1 MFYRNT
7 LITDR
12 GKSWADDTIFW
23 GGSNFDPRPQS
34 WNHRGYPETD
44 PLETSKYT
52 IYTTILKHNHEKQE
66 IQHWHAHQT
75 ISKNE
80 ELSKILR
87 LWQKATKTKNT
98 KYKIQNKNKKSSP
111 SSRRR
116 PGRAQRF
123 LASRCFS
130 SPWKVYDLD
139 TGNVF
144 PACHCDFPNN
154 QPYLFHLFVPQHFYC
169 QIVHPKMRKHV
180 L

>member
-1 MFYRNT
+1 MFYGNT

-44 PLETSKYT
+44 PLETSKHT
-52 IYTTILKHNHEKQE
+52 IYTTILKQNHEKHE
-66 IQHWHAHQT
+66 IHHWHT
-75 ISKNE
+75 RTSNRK
-80 ELSKILR
+80 LK
-87 LWQKATKTKNT
+87 WKTLQDFKMKSNQNYPNK
-98 KYKIQNKNKKSSP
+98 KYKIQNRNKKSSP

-139 TGNVF
+139 TGNHTFFIFLF
-144 PACHCDFPNN
+144 PSTF
-154 QPYLFHLFVPQHFYC
+154 
-169 QIVHPKMRKHV
+169 IVKTCTPKMRKHV
-180 L
+180 S

>member
-1 MFYRNT
+1 MRYTVSKDSRDTQNKKYCMCFRQSYRLSIKPLTASKYRFWSLDIKHHSWPIKNSLNMFYRNT

-75 ISKNE
+75 KSKNE

-98 KYKIQNKNKKSSP
+98 KY
-111 SSRRR
+111 
-116 PGRAQRF
+116 
-123 LASRCFS
+123 
-130 SPWKVYDLD
+130 
-139 TGNVF
+139 
-144 PACHCDFPNN
+144 
-154 QPYLFHLFVPQHFYC
+154 
-169 QIVHPKMRKHV
+169 
-180 L
+180 

>member
-23 GGSNFDPRPQS
+23 GGSNFDLRPQS

-52 IYTTILKHNHEKQE
+52 IYTTILKQNHEKQE
-66 IQHWHAHQT
+66 IHHWHARTSNRKLKFITLQDFKIVKKHY
-75 ISKNE
+75 KN
-80 ELSKILR
+80 K
-87 LWQKATKTKNT
+87 
-98 KYKIQNKNKKSSP
+98 KYKIQNRNKKSSP

-139 TGNVF
+139 TGNIF
-144 PACHCDFPNN
+144 PSCHCDFPNN
-154 QPYLFHLFVPQHFYC
+154 QPYLFHPFVPQHFYC
-169 QIVHPKMRKHV
+169 QNVHPKMRKHV
-180 L
+180 S